1 MHPDQP
7 CSSRRRRG
15 LVAELEDGSCTTQG
29 TIAGGS
35 LLFGWGRRFVM
46 GQETHT
52 AVAAAGTAGEDTAAW
67 AYTAVVGCTG
77 HCIPETGTGDGEEP
91 PGTLRSRRRRGGE
104 AFVYLREV

>member
-52 AVAAAGTAGEDTAAW
+52 AVVAAGTAGADIAGW
-67 AYTAVVGCTG
+67 AYTVVAGCIG
-77 HCIPETGTGDGEEP
+77 RCIPETGTGDGEEP
-91 PGTLRSRRRRGGE
+91 PGIPRWRRQRGEG
-104 AFVYLREV
+104 ASVYLREA